1 MINVHMP
8 TLIPIMM
15 DYLAVVVGEVDEL
28 EELIP
33 DIYNLYI
40 INSDELNKNAVVLGR
55 FKENGYEKPYLT
67 DLYGKQ
73 AFLITVFVIVGV
85 PLIYFLTKSCKTIP
99 K

>member
-8 TLIPIMM
+8 ELILVMN

-28 EELIP
+28 EQFIP

-40 INSDELNKNAVVLGR
+40 IDSDELNNNAVVLGR

-85 PLIYFLTKSCKTIP
+85 PLIYFLAKSCKTIP